1 MNRRFDVYAAGL
13 VDGEGCITAKST
25 KSQTGMG
32 IRVLIGMSTKADM
45 VLERMRDTY
54 GGTLITQEPK
64 NEAHARITT
73 WTVNGSTAATFLR
86 AIEPHLILKAE
97 QASVALK
104 IEQIRTSQQQIGSRG
119 HYRWTPDAME
129 RCEVLRRRLNELNE
143 RGREP
148 SPTSGTPFAR
158 LVAGQWV
165 TDQAD
170 LFSDLGWEPYSQTW
184 PASGYM
190 RDGSAFEL
198 PTSAHHTTAN
208 DCSSWFPTPT
218 ATPYGSNQ
226 SPSPGA
232 AVRPS
237 LDGLVRTLPTPQASN
252 GNGGK
257 ASKHVGGRRPSG
269 AKRAIEL
276 TDLPKMLPTPR
287 TTDANGPGKHG
298 TGGMDLRTAIAELS
312 GAPTPPLF
320 DVGNE

>member
-190 RDGSAFEL
+190 RDGSAYEL

-208 DCSSWFPTPT
+208 ECSSWLPTPNASDYKRDTSAPGDLERRSPALTVVDKHFPTPT
-218 ATPYGSNQ
+218 ASD
-226 SPSPGA
+226 A
-232 AVRPS
+232 
-237 LDGLVRTLPTPQASN
+237 D
-252 GNGGK
+252 K
-257 ASKHVGGRRPSG
+257 ARDNPAQ
-269 AKRAIEL
+269 AKRKLIDAVKAL
-276 TDLPKMLPTPR
+276 T
-287 TTDANGPGKHG
+287 
-298 TGGMDLRTAIAELS
+298 
-312 GAPTPPLF
+312 GAPTLPLF
-320 DVGNE
+320 DVGNEHPGQLPHQPS